1 MHTIIML
8 LLGLSY
14 LNFVDSAHKG
24 KGYHSYS
31 LDHHISSTRCTVS
44 PCPDPKD
51 Y

>member
-14 LNFVDSAHKG
+14 LNFVDNAHNE
-24 KGYHSYS
+24 KGYYSYS

>member
-24 KGYHSYS
+24 KGYYSYS

-44 PCPDPKD
+44 PCPVPND